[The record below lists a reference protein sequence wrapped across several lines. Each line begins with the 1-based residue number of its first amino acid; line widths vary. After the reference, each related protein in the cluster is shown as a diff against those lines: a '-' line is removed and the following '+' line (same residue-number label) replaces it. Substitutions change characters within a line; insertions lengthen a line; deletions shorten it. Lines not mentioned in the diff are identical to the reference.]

1 MHEHRRAR
9 RVLLNQPTVIEVVG
23 QPGVELPPQVAQ
35 VYSRV
40 ESDVSALG
48 RRFPGIVRDL
58 STNGAFIATE
68 PVPLLSRLA
77 LQFEFEG
84 MRVDALAWVLWRR
97 DADCEVTTP
106 DGENAL
112 LPRGIGVLFESIP
125 LDARIAIARV
135 VDR

>member
-9 RVLLNQPTVIEVVG
+9 RILLNQPTVVEVVG
-23 QPGVELPPQVAQ
+23 QPTIELPPQVAS
-35 VYSRV
+35 VYTRV
-40 ESDVSALG
+40 EADRSAIG

-84 MRVDALAWVLWRR
+84 ARVDALAWVLWRR
-97 DADCEVTTP
+97 DSDCEVTAAS
-106 DGENAL
+106 GEHVM

-125 LDARIAIARV
+125 LDARVAIARFV
-135 VDR
+135 EG

>member
-1 MHEHRRAR
+1 MNEHRRAR
-9 RVLLNQPTVIEVVG
+9 RILLNQPAVIEVVG
-23 QPGVELPPQVAQ
+23 QPQMELPPQVAR
-35 VYSRV
+35 VYTRV
-40 ESDVSALG
+40 ECDRSAIG

-84 MRVDALAWVLWRR
+84 HRVDALAWVLWRR
-97 DADCEVTTP
+97 DSDCEVTATS
-106 DGENAL
+106 GEQVI

-125 LDARIAIARV
+125 LDARIAIARF

>member
-9 RVLLNQPTVIEVVG
+9 RILLNQPTVIEVVG
-23 QPGVELPPQVAQ
+23 QPTMELPPQVAR
-35 VYSRV
+35 VYTRV
-40 ESDVSALG
+40 EADKSALG
-48 RRFPGIVRDL
+48 RRFPGILRDL

-84 MRVDALAWVLWRR
+84 QRVDALAWVLWRR
-97 DADCEVTTP
+97 DSDCEVSAP
-106 DGENAL
+106 SGEHIV

-125 LDARIAIARV
+125 LDSRIAIARV
-135 VDR
+135 VER